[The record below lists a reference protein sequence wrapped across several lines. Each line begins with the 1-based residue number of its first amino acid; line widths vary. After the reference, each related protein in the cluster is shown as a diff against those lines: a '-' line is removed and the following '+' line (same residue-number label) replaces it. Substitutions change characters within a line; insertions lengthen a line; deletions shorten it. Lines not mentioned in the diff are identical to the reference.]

1 MKIRLRHL
9 VTCLK
14 RVKKTSEMMRSFDN
28 ICFIKSQNSARI
40 KMLQNLEKRL
50 WMIWLNVL
58 EDRQITEAENL
69 SRHYL
74 LFILI
79 TGLKM

>member
-1 MKIRLRHL
+1 
-9 VTCLK
+9 
-14 RVKKTSEMMRSFDN
+14 
-28 ICFIKSQNSARI
+28 
-40 KMLQNLEKRL
+40 MLQNLEKRL